1 VRSALR
7 LAVVIGLAALVGPT
21 TPGEAALPAP
31 PFTLEVTP
39 ARVGPGQPV
48 RVQITP
54 RGEAGEF
61 DIYLM
66 WEQSEEAAF
75 LTPEGA
81 WSPRPVA
88 FRPRLPARG
97 APVTLQWIPTPPGDI
112 PLALLVLRP
121 GEDPMTRAAW
131 TFRPVVAWVA
141 ATPAQVPPAPT
152 WSALAP
158 LAGATFLACG
168 LVVLGGA
175 FFR

>member
-1 VRSALR
+1 MTRAL
-7 LAVVIGLAALVGPT
+7 VLAALVGLAALA
-21 TPGEAALPAP
+21 EAALPAP
-31 PFTLEVTP
+31 PFTLDVTP

-54 RGEAGEF
+54 RGDAGEF
-61 DIYLM
+61 DVYLM

-75 LTPEGA
+75 LTPAGA

-88 FRPRLPARG
+88 FRARLPARG

-131 TFRPVVAWVA
+131 TFRPVVTWVG
-141 ATPAQVPPAPT
+141 VEPPAAPAAP

-158 LAGATFLACG
+158 LAGATLLACG
-168 LVVLGGA
+168 LVALGGA